1 MKTKTWMLVISII
14 CLITFFIV
22 IIYGLTGAPHGD
34 GAQDRGHPAIPTYII
49 SISGIILIVALI
61 PLFYYIIYS
70 GLEKNYEKNMEILS
84 KTIGNNQ
91 NITNEATSKSDFTKI
106 ILNFLTYNEK
116 KVINKI
122 IENKGSILQSEIS
135 RMESMGKVKTHRI
148 IKELERKG
156 IVIVE
161 KYGNTNR
168 INISEKLKKI
178 LIN

>member
-1 MKTKTWMLVISII
+1 MKSKTWMLVISII
-14 CLITFFIV
+14 CLITFFLV
-22 IIYGLTGAPHGD
+22 IIYGLIGAPHGH
-34 GAQDRGHPAIPTYII
+34 GAKDREHPIIPTYII
-49 SISGIILIVALI
+49 SISGIILIIALI

-106 ILNFLTYNEK
+106 ILKFLTYNEK

-135 RMESMGKVKTHRI
+135 RMESLGKVRTHRI
-148 IKELERKG
+148 VKDLEIKG
-156 IVIVE
+156 VITVE

-168 INISEKLKKI
+168 INLSENLRKLMI
-178 LIN
+178 R